1 MGKTISTTIHNNPP
15 HSFNLSAGF
24 FNEKQSNPSLQFNC
38 QHSCRVTYVGARFL
52 YLGFIL
58 YQRFINALYIH
69 FDFHCFDLLIYGN
82 CPALYVV
89 IQAFTFS
96 IFQECDIIIKKI
108 LIIYME
114 FNYYYKGS
122 LWKLYML
129 YGWRSILTRNF

>member
-1 MGKTISTTIHNNPP
+1 MQFMLAHPP
-15 HSFNLSAGF
+15 YSFNLSAGF
-24 FNEKQSNPSLQFNC
+24 FNKKSNPSLQFNC
-38 QHSCRVTYVGARFL
+38 QHSFRVTYLGARFL

-82 CPALYVV
+82 CPALHVV

-122 LWKLYML
+122 LWKLYTL
-129 YGWRSILTRNF
+129 YGWRSILTRKL